1 MRLKE
6 KPYWLQ
12 LIVLALFMLGG
23 MLVFSSLGTLLVTLI
38 YHTPNMMESADPVTA
53 IRITQTLT
61 TIGTFLVPALLFA
74 YCQDRR
80 WFGYNAADRIP
91 KQSMVN
97 MVLVLSVTL
106 LPVVGVL
113 SAFNQNIM
121 PQEGAVAEFMRDLEE
136 AANHILEVV
145 TSQRS
150 SWDLIS
156 NILVFAVLAGIC
168 EEFFFQ
174 GALQPLLMNW
184 TRNPHVGILL
194 TALIFS
200 ALHFQ
205 FYGFIPRFLL
215 GLYLGYLFYWS
226 RSLWLPILAHV
237 LHNALSILVDFTLQ
251 GRGIDTDSMQF
262 TDMRGSLPTAAACAL
277 ISAMAIVYLWRIYRD
292 DTANGQT
299 NIQRPTNE

>member
-1 MRLKE
+1 MRLRE
-6 KPYWLQ
+6 KPYWIQ

-23 MLVFSSLGTLLVTLI
+23 MLVFSSLGTLIVMLL
-38 YHTPNMMESADPVTA
+38 YHTPNMLEASDPVTA
-53 IRITQTLT
+53 IRITQALT
-61 TIGTFLVPALLFA
+61 TIGAFLVPALLFA
-74 YCQDRR
+74 YCQNRQ
-80 WFGYNAADRIP
+80 WFDYNAANRRP
-91 KQSMVN
+91 NQTMVN
-97 MVLVLSVTL
+97 MVLILSVTL

-113 SAFNQNIM
+113 SAFNQSIM
-121 PQEGAVAEFMRDLEE
+121 PQEGSVAEFMRDMEE
-136 AANHILEVV
+136 AANHILELV

-174 GALQPLLMNW
+174 GSLQPLLMNW
-184 TRNPHVGILL
+184 TKNPHVGILL

-215 GLYLGYLFYWS
+215 GVYLGYLFYWS

-237 LHNALSILVDFTLQ
+237 LHNALSIMVDYTLQ
-251 GRGIDTDSMQF
+251 GRGIDTDNMQY
-262 TDMRGSLPTAAACAL
+262 TDVHGSLPTAAACAL
-277 ISAMAIVYLWRIYRD
+277 ISAMAIVYIWRIYRD
-292 DTANGQT
+292 ETEDV
-299 NIQRPTNE
+299 RRER

>member
-97 MVLVLSVTL
+97 MVLILSVTL

-113 SAFNQNIM
+113 SALNQNIM
-121 PQEGAVAEFMRDLEE
+121 PQEGAVAEFMRDSIGLCSSGDADNAVRLIRKPFKIVPCLREVKAVFTLAIDIRFKTITKALLGRGLAYVDE
-136 AANHILEVV
+136 NDHQIGPRILAIIAKCRPRCFVTFSCRKQRGRQAISCVMREQTVVNPHKAEVEHPAK
-145 TSQRS
+145 T
-150 SWDLIS
+150 
-156 NILVFAVLAGIC
+156 AVLQNFVRPRNLLFGESPTRKIPFAD
-168 EEFFFQ
+168 
-174 GALQPLLMNW
+174 PL
-184 TRNPHVGILL
+184 R
-194 TALIFS
+194 
-200 ALHFQ
+200 
-205 FYGFIPRFLL
+205 
-215 GLYLGYLFYWS
+215 
-226 RSLWLPILAHV
+226 
-237 LHNALSILVDFTLQ
+237 
-251 GRGIDTDSMQF
+251 
-262 TDMRGSLPTAAACAL
+262 C
-277 ISAMAIVYLWRIYRD
+277 
-292 DTANGQT
+292 
-299 NIQRPTNE
+299 